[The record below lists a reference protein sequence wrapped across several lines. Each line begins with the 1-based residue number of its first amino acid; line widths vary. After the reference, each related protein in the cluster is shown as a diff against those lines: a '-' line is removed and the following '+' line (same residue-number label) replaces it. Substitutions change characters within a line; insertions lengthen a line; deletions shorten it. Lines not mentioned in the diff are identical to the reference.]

1 ADAGSQKEEE
11 SRPETQEEGMQ
22 VWPRSPPIASRA
34 QSAADGQG
42 KVLNKLQHALN
53 GNRPSVDLAVKVLVG
68 ASLIPLAWR
77 TEQEVEEV
85 LDSISSLSSRV
96 LFEIE
101 ETTAQTIQI
110 TGLICKSAVLGL
122 GIMGLWFLGRTV
134 ANRLVRAY
142 HGNTLPAKL
151 LEYKPDGQTSWE
163 VSGSKGKHVVWMRL
177 TTPRQSACACR
188 GFIDAG
194 TCGHID
200 AAVEQARMM
209 GLGPSRAVQFEEGSV
224 VKNKGAAA
232 LKSMGV
238 SGRSTE
244 ALCFTG
250 VVSKAQRLFSADESK
265 ETTAGCFK
273 ELTHGR
279 VDEDLQ
285 HAVREKDAVAAV
297 RAPRPKGGAS
307 SAEITVEYL
316 KDRASQEAVIDLLE
330 RHPDSAVFLAAY
342 SLDQPDLTKAF
353 AKHKGKIELLA
364 DAGQTHR
371 TKLQLQSLLEIRSGG
386 HSVRVARGQ
395 SLAKT
400 YKEDGR
406 AVRVGANLKGIQHAK
421 SCLVMTAV
429 HAYLVLG
436 SCNWTTSSKSNRE
449 SGLLLTMPKEH
460 QSVRDFLSHFSESW
474 DAGASLEEV
483 QFQQNKTQ
491 GRSRS
496 VRRAMSKEVAGEEE
510 GVTLSECIADGRV
523 PVPDKMSFPKWQA
536 WRRKEGRRPVK
547 RKDGRGMRTDE
558 EVALWKAIM
567 MEYYGEEDSEE
578 DDDEEDEESSE
589 LEPVRGPVV
598 VGPERAAASKAAP
611 LMLARTGAGGSSPRP
626 SSAGTGAA
634 DVDELLKQ
642 LQQLFRPDQE
652 DMGALLARVTRL
664 VMALKTLGHEVKT
677 EDLDRVTLKAEV
689 IQEAYDRVGTWDV
702 RALVRT
708 LRNQFAFVALD
719 SNLSDEDKTLK
730 AEVLGQV
737 ILGLGGKES
746 SKSDKLFSTPSVEG
760 PVLDSPTREAV
771 SLTEVG
777 RAGLAKHTTGG
788 GDSPLRAKVA
798 ALEME
803 LEALKRGSEG
813 SVAGGDLAAALEAQ
827 TKMLQETL
835 TARGGVTSVTS
846 VKTDVNSPTLTDD
859 RSEARDVAQFYEEF
873 EDCCSLANNCKGMS
887 YREQLIALRARC
899 RGSRLKTYTNIYRAA
914 WRSGEILTN
923 PETVYTRIK
932 EKHLIFA
939 ESKEEK
945 EVRVDNEHVLLSKGR
960 LSAHQFEPLF
970 EASISELESVGL
982 GKTQRELYLS
992 YLRKMPPYLQKE
1004 IRSDKRLW
1012 KGEATLRGPATWE
1025 EAHRVVLEIEQRE
1038 ATHKATAN
1046 SVLVAGAD
1054 MSGMG
1059 SGQPLGGKQL
1069 LQEEKKPKPK
1079 PKAKPKAVPD
1089 ASVLT
1094 TNARSTKLCFHF
1106 RDHGNC
1112 PKGDACPWSHDKELR
1127 RKALAARKEASGGKG
1142 AEQTYATKGGK
1153 GGSEGKGSEKGS
1165 GGGKGGPKGGKGKSN
1180 KAPGTVCPFFQKN
1193 GACRKG
1199 ADCDM
1204 VHSLPASSSQQGGPP
1219 ENWRA
1224 PSGAAMSNPFAA
1236 FSVEIGSATVKSAA
1250 NDRVLSLAKPAGDRP
1265 RFSSLDD
1272 IPKDWFHLVEN
1283 EAGGYQYK
1291 SVVKVLDRKVE
1302 VMLDGCA
1309 GSNHITEELVTG
1321 MLNRAA
1327 DLGISPEDRR
1337 FPVLRF
1343 EKWTY
1348 PEFVHG
1354 IAAGSPVPLK
1364 GAVVLRV
1371 TLLEGEDPESAR
1383 DGPEVFVRCKVAS
1396 RGTSDWHGLILG
1408 GRALDH
1414 PSRMGLGFRPGPNG
1428 HVLDTLGITMPR
1440 CEDLSR
1446 MRRDRACAFSSVI
1459 SSLDDSSCCEPGD
1472 SRRQLLVY
1480 DGEDTISVE
1489 AGEGAMLPVKR
1500 TSRPCL
1506 DGSLCEGV
1514 FPVEGGLEAVP
1525 GIWPSGILSGMVL
1538 VASPDSDV
1546 LVQPGDPVAEV
1557 RAGLV
1562 ETSICEC
1569 GLMDTSFVVPMGGDH
1584 CEACGTARLTSF
1596 DPCVECGSKER
1607 KAVRDLQ
1614 GCRSCQRSFGGCGR
1628 KAGYGLMAALV
1639 AVSVMNHGFGA
1650 GGALAEGA
1658 SKLEDP
1664 EVHTFLETI
1673 PGSGWWDWKGGMCYV
1688 TEVAERAFEPPAAS
1702 PAFRFLSLV
1711 FRSGNAGWSVAAFF
1725 TRHGPEWAGWL
1736 PGSATSGLKMSRG
1749 LRQSDGVD
1757 TVMNPCLHIVESV
1770 DLEKMGEET
1779 PTDYYYEQLRKDL
1792 GERYPK
1798 ADPFLLDHLVS
1809 LEGFLDKSIIF
1820 GFSFGVS
1827 KAEICVEHGKL
1838 LGHLI
1843 GRHGML
1849 PDPERC
1855 QAVVDFPPLK
1865 EKVHIQQFLGCGNW
1879 LRGYLPSEFGHVA
1892 KLLGAYQKPGVE
1904 FPEGG
1909 IGSGDSEACK
1919 AFKAIKKMICDHIAL
1934 ATFDEA
1940 SAADGSCPLEQ
1951 IADASGIAVGGTVLQ
1966 MSRDMIRMKILLTHS
1981 RSLTPAQQRWPPL
1994 IQEAYAQLEV
2004 KRATRKVFGT
2014 IRTLCWTDHANLTRA
2029 QSSDIGVD
2037 SKLVR
2042 WVSEIL
2048 SDGSGIRSLSGR
2060 SARLGDGFSRNPK
2073 DRDALLEARTK
2084 DLSALSGQ
2092 LRGFDLDEYLGEGV
2106 ENDEVVAWAVGN
2118 DAVPEQKRES
2128 LRPTDQIGVAAAG
2141 QARILLV
2148 MDYKSILDDERVEE
2162 SLQDEPEPG
2171 LEVDVLAMS
2180 LSTCGHAGFRS
2191 ISVKI
2196 LESWGKAGKEVK
2208 HTSQCETKFG
2218 ELSVLRWKSASDK
2231 TNLGKGKASLP
2242 YISSWVVDSKGVVLT
2257 GHHCCREE
2265 VSRPSPLSW
2274 GVESI
2279 NWHNHRV
2286 LVTQVCEA
2294 VWRTGS
2300 INGLPSRFQSLLH
2313 LLGIPERVQCWDDGD
2328 GKQSLGR
2335 RKSLKAH
2342 RVLVSFQEN
2351 EEGHWDEINLARK
2364 IRLCEGRR
2372 RRTLAF
2378 AGRDDRGP
2386 RVVLWL
2392 RSPCWILTTWP
2403 DEFSGKAGTIT
2414 EEAWGDRESLAREAR
2429 DASGISE
2436 FKGRIVWSWLE
2447 AHPPSRIDFWE
2458 LFAGQA
2464 GLTLA
2469 ARQRRLSV
2477 APPLDRLYP
2486 AFGKAWDLSSP
2497 VDQELFWCLYMVL
2510 QPAAL
2515 HAGMPCEHY
2524 SVMGQRKPDSNDRS
2538 VRELV
2543 MRVLAEQEKGGRKG
2557 TVESPTGSQLWSE
2570 DDWVRSFGQLASPK
2584 PPWQYASTD
2593 GCQYGMES
2601 KGLTDGSF
2609 GQPMKKGQ
2617 IWLSNF
2623 CLSEFSLRCG
2633 RPDALGQTEHS
2644 HRHIKGSVK
2653 IEVSGGTKWMGCG
2666 ILSGVYEPAC
2676 CHAYMSCLK
2685 RALRR
2690 SPAHSICQR
2699 VPPLEAVSS
2708 RNAVYT
2714 AVSERQGVVTSDE
2727 LSAAEREQLDKE
2739 VAALSKQMDEL
2750 WKTRADQKDWGTVKA
2765 DLSVYQ
2771 YSGQKVT
2778 EDPRRTV

>member
-1 ADAGSQKEEE
+1 
-11 SRPETQEEGMQ
+11 
-22 VWPRSPPIASRA
+22 
-34 QSAADGQG
+34 
-42 KVLNKLQHALN
+42 
-53 GNRPSVDLAVKVLVG
+53 
-68 ASLIPLAWR
+68 
-77 TEQEVEEV
+77 
-85 LDSISSLSSRV
+85 
-96 LFEIE
+96 
-101 ETTAQTIQI
+101 
-110 TGLICKSAVLGL
+110 
-122 GIMGLWFLGRTV
+122 
-134 ANRLVRAY
+134 
-142 HGNTLPAKL
+142 
-151 LEYKPDGQTSWE
+151 
-163 VSGSKGKHVVWMRL
+163 
-177 TTPRQSACACR
+177 
-188 GFIDAG
+188 
-194 TCGHID
+194 
-200 AAVEQARMM
+200 
-209 GLGPSRAVQFEEGSV
+209 
-224 VKNKGAAA
+224 
-232 LKSMGV
+232 
-238 SGRSTE
+238 
-244 ALCFTG
+244 
-250 VVSKAQRLFSADESK
+250 
-265 ETTAGCFK
+265 
-273 ELTHGR
+273 
-279 VDEDLQ
+279 
-285 HAVREKDAVAAV
+285 
-297 RAPRPKGGAS
+297 
-307 SAEITVEYL
+307 
-316 KDRASQEAVIDLLE
+316 
-330 RHPDSAVFLAAY
+330 
-342 SLDQPDLTKAF
+342 
-353 AKHKGKIELLA
+353 
-364 DAGQTHR
+364 
-371 TKLQLQSLLEIRSGG
+371 
-386 HSVRVARGQ
+386 
-395 SLAKT
+395 
-400 YKEDGR
+400 
-406 AVRVGANLKGIQHAK
+406 
-421 SCLVMTAV
+421 
-429 HAYLVLG
+429 
-436 SCNWTTSSKSNRE
+436 
-449 SGLLLTMPKEH
+449 
-460 QSVRDFLSHFSESW
+460 
-474 DAGASLEEV
+474 
-483 QFQQNKTQ
+483 
-491 GRSRS
+491 
-496 VRRAMSKEVAGEEE
+496 
-510 GVTLSECIADGRV
+510 
-523 PVPDKMSFPKWQA
+523 
-536 WRRKEGRRPVK
+536 
-547 RKDGRGMRTDE
+547 MRTDE

-642 LQQLFRPDQE
+642 LQQLFRPDKE

-730 AEVLGQV
+730 AEVLGQL

-846 VKTDVNSPTLTDD
+846 VKTDVNWPTLTDD

-923 PETVYTRIK
+923 PESVYTRIK

-970 EASISELESVGL
+970 EASISELKSVGL

-1069 LQEEKKPKPK
+1069 QEEKKPKPK

-1153 GGSEGKGSEKGS
+1153 GGSKGKGSEKGS

-1446 MRRDRACAFSSVI
+1446 MRRDRAYAFSSVI

-1639 AVSVMNHGFGA
+1639 AVSVMNHGLGA

-1711 FRSGNAGWSVAAFF
+1711 FRSGNAGWSLLGTCDLGTHRSVPGEWKGLVHCKVAAFF
-1725 TRHGPEWAGWL
+1725 TRHGPEWAL
-1736 PGSATSGLKMSRG
+1736 
-1749 LRQSDGVD
+1749 
-1757 TVMNPCLHIVESV
+1757 
-1770 DLEKMGEET
+1770 
-1779 PTDYYYEQLRKDL
+1779 
-1792 GERYPK
+1792 
-1798 ADPFLLDHLVS
+1798 
-1809 LEGFLDKSIIF
+1809 
-1820 GFSFGVS
+1820 
-1827 KAEICVEHGKL
+1827 
-1838 LGHLI
+1838 
-1843 GRHGML
+1843 
-1849 PDPERC
+1849 
-1855 QAVVDFPPLK
+1855 
-1865 EKVHIQQFLGCGNW
+1865 
-1879 LRGYLPSEFGHVA
+1879 
-1892 KLLGAYQKPGVE
+1892 
-1904 FPEGG
+1904 
-1909 IGSGDSEACK
+1909 
-1919 AFKAIKKMICDHIAL
+1919 
-1934 ATFDEA
+1934 
-1940 SAADGSCPLEQ
+1940 
-1951 IADASGIAVGGTVLQ
+1951 
-1966 MSRDMIRMKILLTHS
+1966 
-1981 RSLTPAQQRWPPL
+1981 
-1994 IQEAYAQLEV
+1994 
-2004 KRATRKVFGT
+2004 
-2014 IRTLCWTDHANLTRA
+2014 
-2029 QSSDIGVD
+2029 
-2037 SKLVR
+2037 
-2042 WVSEIL
+2042 
-2048 SDGSGIRSLSGR
+2048 
-2060 SARLGDGFSRNPK
+2060 
-2073 DRDALLEARTK
+2073 
-2084 DLSALSGQ
+2084 
-2092 LRGFDLDEYLGEGV
+2092 
-2106 ENDEVVAWAVGN
+2106 
-2118 DAVPEQKRES
+2118 
-2128 LRPTDQIGVAAAG
+2128 
-2141 QARILLV
+2141 
-2148 MDYKSILDDERVEE
+2148 
-2162 SLQDEPEPG
+2162 
-2171 LEVDVLAMS
+2171 
-2180 LSTCGHAGFRS
+2180 
-2191 ISVKI
+2191 
-2196 LESWGKAGKEVK
+2196 
-2208 HTSQCETKFG
+2208 
-2218 ELSVLRWKSASDK
+2218 
-2231 TNLGKGKASLP
+2231 
-2242 YISSWVVDSKGVVLT
+2242 
-2257 GHHCCREE
+2257 
-2265 VSRPSPLSW
+2265 
-2274 GVESI
+2274 
-2279 NWHNHRV
+2279 
-2286 LVTQVCEA
+2286 
-2294 VWRTGS
+2294 
-2300 INGLPSRFQSLLH
+2300 
-2313 LLGIPERVQCWDDGD
+2313 
-2328 GKQSLGR
+2328 
-2335 RKSLKAH
+2335 
-2342 RVLVSFQEN
+2342 
-2351 EEGHWDEINLARK
+2351 
-2364 IRLCEGRR
+2364 
-2372 RRTLAF
+2372 
-2378 AGRDDRGP
+2378 
-2386 RVVLWL
+2386 
-2392 RSPCWILTTWP
+2392 
-2403 DEFSGKAGTIT
+2403 
-2414 EEAWGDRESLAREAR
+2414 
-2429 DASGISE
+2429 
-2436 FKGRIVWSWLE
+2436 
-2447 AHPPSRIDFWE
+2447 
-2458 LFAGQA
+2458 
-2464 GLTLA
+2464 
-2469 ARQRRLSV
+2469 
-2477 APPLDRLYP
+2477 
-2486 AFGKAWDLSSP
+2486 
-2497 VDQELFWCLYMVL
+2497 
-2510 QPAAL
+2510 
-2515 HAGMPCEHY
+2515 
-2524 SVMGQRKPDSNDRS
+2524 
-2538 VRELV
+2538 
-2543 MRVLAEQEKGGRKG
+2543 
-2557 TVESPTGSQLWSE
+2557 
-2570 DDWVRSFGQLASPK
+2570 
-2584 PPWQYASTD
+2584 
-2593 GCQYGMES
+2593 
-2601 KGLTDGSF
+2601 
-2609 GQPMKKGQ
+2609 
-2617 IWLSNF
+2617 
-2623 CLSEFSLRCG
+2623 
-2633 RPDALGQTEHS
+2633 
-2644 HRHIKGSVK
+2644 KGSVF
-2653 IEVSGGTKWMGCG
+2653 
-2666 ILSGVYEPAC
+2666 Y
-2676 CHAYMSCLK
+2676 
-2685 RALRR
+2685 
-2690 SPAHSICQR
+2690 
-2699 VPPLEAVSS
+2699 
-2708 RNAVYT
+2708 
-2714 AVSERQGVVTSDE
+2714 
-2727 LSAAEREQLDKE
+2727 
-2739 VAALSKQMDEL
+2739 
-2750 WKTRADQKDWGTVKA
+2750 
-2765 DLSVYQ
+2765 
-2771 YSGQKVT
+2771 
-2778 EDPRRTV
+2778 